1 LNEELCGVCRRGCAP
16 GSVDQKRCLADPRL
30 NLGSGEML
38 KADHINYD
46 MTEFQRGDLCTDV
59 IGRIEVVADI
69 LPAGVF
75 AGILSSHVVE
85 HFRPPGAK
93 KMLQDCFAL
102 LRHGGLLILEGPDV
116 LGMYRH
122 YSDDISGLIRGLYGN
137 QPHVDKWG
145 DEWSHRWGYTKE
157 TAAELMTSC
166 GFRVVHVG
174 HGRTHGM
181 GNRDFRVEGVKP

>member
-1 LNEELCGVCRRGCAP
+1 M
-16 GSVDQKRCLADPRL
+16 CLKNPLL

-38 KADHINYD
+38 KAEYINYD
-46 MTEFQRGDLCTDV
+46 MTEFSRGGHKTDV
-59 IGRIEVVADI
+59 LGRIETVTSVF
-69 LPAGVF
+69 PAGVF
-75 AGILSSHVVE
+75 AGILCAHVIE
-85 HFRPPGAK
+85 HFRPPGGRK
-93 KMLQDCFAL
+93 LVEDCFLL
-102 LRHGGLLILEGPDV
+102 LRRGGLLILEGPDV

-157 TAAELMTSC
+157 TAAALMASC

-174 HGRTHGM
+174 HGLTHGM